1 MLSSKRLFLLFIHL
15 IDSFPMSKFSK
26 AVDVVVVVGTVDV
39 VVCCVVGT
47 VDVVVVGTVDVVV
60 GTVVAIHLV
69 VVDYSGVTI
78 TAVRAGVVVKWSACS
93 PSFRRSEFESRCS
106 LQLLFVRLIKKNENL
121 QKEAPMA
128 HY

>member
-47 VDVVVVGTVDVVV
+47 VDVVVVDTVDVVV

-69 VVDYSGVTI
+69 VVDYSDVTI

-106 LQLLFVRLIKKNENL
+106 LQLLFVRLIKKYENL

>member
-15 IDSFPMSKFSK
+15 IDSFPMSKVSK
-26 AVDVVVVVGTVDV
+26 AVDV
-39 VVCCVVGT
+39 
-47 VDVVVVGTVDVVV
+47 VVVVGTVDVVV

-106 LQLLFVRLIKKNENL
+106 LQLLFVRLIKKKENL

>member
-69 VVDYSGVTI
+69 VVEDSVVTI
-78 TAVRAGVVVKWSACS
+78 TAVRAGVVVKSSACS
-93 PSFRRSEFESRCS
+93 PSIPTIR
-106 LQLLFVRLIKKNENL
+106 VRIPL
-121 QKEAPMA
+121 
-128 HY
+128 

>member
-106 LQLLFVRLIKKNENL
+106 LQLLFVRLIKKNEKL
-121 QKEAPMA
+121 QKEAQVA

>member
-106 LQLLFVRLIKKNENL
+106 LQLLFVRLIKKNEKL
-121 QKEAPMA
+121 QKAAQVA

>member
-39 VVCCVVGT
+39 VVVVGTVDVVVCCVVGT
-47 VDVVVVGTVDVVV
+47 VDVVVVDTVDVVV

-69 VVDYSGVTI
+69 VVDYSDVTI
-78 TAVRAGVVVKWSACS
+78 TAVRAGVVVKSSACS
-93 PSFRRSEFESRCS
+93 PSIPTIR
-106 LQLLFVRLIKKNENL
+106 VRIPL
-121 QKEAPMA
+121 
-128 HY
+128 

>member
-47 VDVVVVGTVDVVV
+47 VDVVVVDTVDVVV

-106 LQLLFVRLIKKNENL
+106 LQLLFVRLIKKNEKL
-121 QKEAPMA
+121 QKEAQVA

>member
-47 VDVVVVGTVDVVV
+47 VDVVVVDTVDVVV

>member
-47 VDVVVVGTVDVVV
+47 VDVVVVDTVDVVV

-69 VVDYSGVTI
+69 VVDYSDVTI

-106 LQLLFVRLIKKNENL
+106 LQLLFVRLIKKNEKL
-121 QKEAPMA
+121 QKEAQVA